1 MTCRTIDRNAR
12 LAVVVLC
19 GALAA
24 TACGSSSTVPVVEE
38 GTLGPGGPADD
49 VGYRPNTDVVVVGG
63 MGYVVTNGVGE
74 ECVQIGDQCMSLG
87 QIKQEHCGDADAQAD
102 IVMAEGKV
110 IDVICYP
117 PQDSGVSIHEA
128 GKTTEGTVEVP
139 QNANNTV
146 ITFDETTNGVAVQGN
161 VDLKSENI
169 ALIGNGVDKTIIDGN
184 LHLDSNNAHV
194 RGLTVNGNVTFDKN
208 SNGATLAFCK
218 IKGNLEIKANNMS
231 VIACQ
236 VFGNVKVEGNSTV
249 LVEVGV
255 GGEWSVTS
263 ALVCE
268 GNYAFADGD
277 GNFDVVPAELGADL
291 TCQPKG

>member
-1 MTCRTIDRNAR
+1 MTRIRTVH
-12 LAVVVLC
+12 LAFALV
-19 GALAA
+19 LAA
-24 TACGSSSTVPVVEE
+24 CSSSSTVPVVEE

-74 ECVQIGDQCMSLG
+74 DCVQIGDQCVPLS
-87 QIKQEHCGDADAQAD
+87 QIKQEHCGDPDAQAD
-102 IVMAEGKV
+102 IVIVAGKV
-110 IDVICYP
+110 VDVICYP

-128 GKTTEGTVEVP
+128 GKTSEGTVEVP

-146 ITFDETTNGVAVQGN
+146 ITFDESTNGVAVQGN

-194 RGLTVNGNVTFDKN
+194 RGLTVTGNLVLDKN

-218 IKGNLEIKANNMS
+218 VKGNLEIKANNVS
-231 VIACQ
+231 VVACQ
-236 VFGNVKVEGNSTV
+236 VFGNVKIEGNNSV

-255 GGEWSVTS
+255 GGEWGVSS
-263 ALVCE
+263 ALVCD
-268 GNYAFADGD
+268 GNYAFADAD
-277 GNFDVVPAELGADL
+277 GNFDVAPAELGADL
-291 TCQPKG
+291 TCAPK